1 MVEKNNLRKQ
11 LDTIAYPQTN
21 QTIVDHDHSWF
32 FWLAETNPCGKP
44 LVSIS
49 IDFNSCP
56 TDFQLIS
63 IDFN

>member
-32 FWLAETNPCGKP
+32 FWLAETNHVES
-44 LVSIS
+44 LW
-49 IDFNSCP
+49 FR
-56 TDFQLIS
+56 FQLIS
-63 IDFN
+63 IDFKLISIDFQFV